1 MTPRPLP
8 ATQARPLCA
17 ALRSAAGDTRSPST
31 LAAAVGALQPGCCSP
46 RGGGGGSAAP
56 MLARGAGFE
65 EQRGWHA
72 ETPGPS
78 VGRNVPL
85 RPRGRERAL
94 ETQRWPSASRESAQG
109 LGGGAR
115 VPVTSRGG
123 HSCRGRGPEDRS
135 RSVSAKTVSGRR
147 EQGARG
153 RRRQKRRHG
162 AEQPP
167 GAKCVTFRNR
177 VADRDVPCED
187 AGLRSSAWGG
197 DAGSP
202 QRGPGHEGFSAPQPG
217 DTGWPGHR
225 GQSGTHSSWEMW
237 AVGAC
242 AR

>member
-1 MTPRPLP
+1 M
-8 ATQARPLCA
+8 
-17 ALRSAAGDTRSPST
+17 LRF
-31 LAAAVGALQPGCCSP
+31 ALQLG
-46 RGGGGGSAAP
+46 
-56 MLARGAGFE
+56 
-65 EQRGWHA
+65 
-72 ETPGPS
+72 TPGPRAHWPLPRAPCS
-78 VGRNVPL
+78 PAAVHLGEGVGARRLRCWQGERASRHSGAGTRRPPDPL
-85 RPRGRERAL
+85 LEEMFPCAPEAVSGPWKPRDGHQLHGNQPRGSGEGHVCRSPLGEVIPAGA
-94 ETQRWPSASRESAQG
+94 EAQRTAAGQFLQRP
-109 LGGGAR
+109 L
-115 VPVTSRGG
+115 
-123 HSCRGRGPEDRS
+123 
-135 RSVSAKTVSGRR
+135 SGRR

-153 RRRQKRRHG
+153 RRRQKWRHG
-162 AEQPP
+162 AERPP
-167 GAKCVTFRNR
+167 AAKCVTFRNR